1 MESNTIRR
9 WIIYRGFYIIF
20 KPVVEAWI
28 RCIICLQFTREE
40 RARRQ
45 IVNAGNSAHL
55 RVFQSTQT
63 LDSDGGTAYPS
74 ALPALACEI
83 IHPGIRYNA
92 KTAFPE

>member
-1 MESNTIRR
+1 MYGE
-9 WIIYRGFYIIF
+9 FYVIF
-20 KPVVEAWI
+20 KPVEVWI

-40 RARRQ
+40 THK
-45 IVNAGNSAHL
+45 IVNSGNLAHL
-55 RVFQSTQT
+55 RAFQSTQT
-63 LDSDGGTAYPS
+63 LVSDGGTAYPT

>member
-1 MESNTIRR
+1 MHGGL
-9 WIIYRGFYIIF
+9 YVIF
-20 KPVVEAWI
+20 KPVVEVW
-28 RCIICLQFTREE
+28 IICLQFTREE
-40 RARRQ
+40 RRK
-45 IVNAGNSAHL
+45 NLNTGNLAHL

-83 IHPGIRYNA
+83 IHPGIRYSA